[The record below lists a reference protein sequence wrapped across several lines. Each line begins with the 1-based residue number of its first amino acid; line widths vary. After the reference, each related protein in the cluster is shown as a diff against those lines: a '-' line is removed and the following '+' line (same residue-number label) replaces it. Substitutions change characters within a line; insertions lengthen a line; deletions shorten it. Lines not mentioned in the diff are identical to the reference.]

1 MGIWDKMRQRILGGS
16 REAPVGAAEK
26 EPPEDRRPGRSQGF
40 SPADETGAGKVMVLT
55 PGKYVD
61 AGRIADC
68 LLDGYIMRG
77 WMNDERVMI
86 ACCSDGTRP
95 VIFKIERMD
104 YQVLHIDGIACEK
117 CRDRIREA
125 LFGIAGVTSV
135 VFRDGFTEVYVQQQV
150 TEDAL
155 KAAVEDCGAY
165 TVLGVE

>member
-68 LLDGYIMRG
+68 LLDGYTVAV
-77 WMNDERVMI
+77 NLES
-86 ACCSDGTRP
+86 AS
-95 VIFKIERMD
+95 
-104 YQVLHIDGIACEK
+104 
-117 CRDRIREA
+117 REA
-125 LFGIAGVTSV
+125 ARRIVDFLSGAAHG
-135 VFRDGFTEVYVQQQV
+135 RDGHIVQIGYSAYLLLPAVVQLLDGEEENDPDGFDF
-150 TEDAL
+150 EDAQ
-155 KAAVEDCGAY
+155 GF
-165 TVLGVE
+165 